1 VRGISVLTFGSQWDK
16 LLTQKV
22 RGLSVEIKAI
32 RGFNDILPDE
42 IGKWQFAEETAREVF
57 EGFGFSEIRIPILER
72 TELFSR
78 GIGEATDIV
87 EKEMYTFV
95 DRSGNSLTLRPEA
108 TASIARAYLEH
119 QLYTFDPVAKLYCI
133 GPMFRYERPQKG
145 RYRQFYQIDA
155 EVFGVENPVVD
166 AEVIIMLIHFL
177 KRVGFENLELQIN
190 TLGDQTCRPKYREE
204 LKRFLTSKSF
214 QLCED
219 CQRRLQTNP
228 MRIFDCKADTCQ
240 DAITNA
246 PKVSDFI
253 CSECQKHFDLV
264 KKYLETAGLQY
275 ILNPRMVRGL
285 DYYTRTAF
293 EVVSYQLGSQ
303 NAVAGGGRYD
313 NLFQEIGGLEIPGIG
328 FAIGMERL
336 VSLLPRDKEFISYPH
351 LFVAA
356 LGQEPSKEAYRIVN
370 QLHLEGI
377 RAELDYEGK
386 SLKSQMRRA
395 DKLKARYVLIL
406 GEDELKRGKAAL
418 RNMETKSQE
427 EISIN
432 NIFTVLKDKVKELK
446 GKNRH

>member
-1 VRGISVLTFGSQWDK
+1 M
-16 LLTQKV
+16 
-22 RGLSVEIKAI
+22 EIKAI

-42 IGKWQFAEETAREVF
+42 IGKWQFIEETAREVF

-87 EKEMYTFV
+87 EKEMYTFT

-108 TASIARAYLEH
+108 TASMARAYLEH

-155 EVFGVENPVVD
+155 EVFGVENPMVD
-166 AEVIIMLIHFL
+166 AEVIVMLIHFL
-177 KRVGFENLELQIN
+177 KRVGLEKLELQIN
-190 TLGDQTCRPKYREE
+190 SLGCRTCRPRYREE
-204 LKRFLTSKSF
+204 LKEFLTKKAF

-228 MRIFDCKADTCQ
+228 LRIFDCKVETCQ
-240 DAITNA
+240 EAIANA
-246 PKVSDFI
+246 PQVIHFI
-253 CSECQKHFDLV
+253 CDECQGHFNQV
-264 KKYLETAGLQY
+264 KEYLKTAGLEF

-303 NAVAGGGRYD
+303 NAVTGGGRYD
-313 NLFQEIGGLEIPGIG
+313 NLFQEIGGIDIPGIG

-336 VSLLPRDKEFISYPH
+336 ASLLPKDREFIQFPH
-351 LFVAA
+351 LFIAA
-356 LGQEPSKEAYRIVN
+356 LGEETINEAYQIINR
-370 QLHLEGI
+370 LHLQGI

-406 GEDELKRGKAAL
+406 GEEELKRGRAVL
-418 RNMETKSQE
+418 RNMESKSQE
-427 EISIN
+427 EIPIHDIVNS
-432 NIFTVLKDKVKELK
+432 LKVKLL
-446 GKNRH
+446 RD

>member
-1 VRGISVLTFGSQWDK
+1 M
-16 LLTQKV
+16 
-22 RGLSVEIKAI
+22 EIKAI

-42 IGKWQFAEETAREVF
+42 IGKWQFVEKTAREVF

-87 EKEMYTFV
+87 EKEMYTFT
-95 DRSGNSLTLRPEA
+95 DKGGGSLTLRPEA
-108 TASIARAYLEH
+108 TASMARAYLEH
-119 QLYTFDPVAKLYCI
+119 QIYQFDPVAKFYCI

-155 EVFGVENPVVD
+155 EVFGVENPMVD
-166 AEVIIMLIHFL
+166 AEIIVMLIHFL
-177 KRVGFENLELQIN
+177 EGVGLEKLELQIN
-190 TLGDQTCRPKYREE
+190 SLGDRKCRPRYRRE
-204 LKRFLTSKSF
+204 LINFLTKKSF

-219 CQRRLQTNP
+219 CQRRLHTNP
-228 MRIFDCKADTCQ
+228 LRIFDCKVETCQ
-240 DAITNA
+240 KAIADAPT
-246 PKVSDFI
+246 VVDFI
-253 CSECQKHFDLV
+253 CDDCQEHFGKV
-264 KKYLETAGLQY
+264 REYLQLAGLTY

-303 NAVAGGGRYD
+303 NAVTGGGRYD
-313 NLFQEIGGLEIPGIG
+313 NLFQEIGGPEIPGIG

-336 VSLLPRDKEFISYPH
+336 ISLLPKGKEFVQYPH

-356 LGQEPSKEAYRIVN
+356 LGNETARKAYEIIN

-395 DKLKARYVLIL
+395 DKLRARYVLIM
-406 GEDELKRGKAAL
+406 GEEELKKGRAVL

-427 EISIN
+427 EIPIADLLN
-432 NIFTVLKDKVKELK
+432 VLKVRFAGGQK
-446 GKNRH
+446 R

>member
-1 VRGISVLTFGSQWDK
+1 M
-16 LLTQKV
+16 
-22 RGLSVEIKAI
+22 EIKAI
-32 RGFNDILPDE
+32 RGFNDILPGE
-42 IGKWQFAEETAREVF
+42 IGKWQFVEKTAREVF
-57 EGFGFSEIRIPILER
+57 EEFGFSEIRIPILER

-87 EKEMYTFV
+87 EKEMYTFT

-108 TASIARAYLEH
+108 TASMARAYLEH
-119 QLYTFDPVAKLYCI
+119 QLYNIDSMAKLYCI

-166 AEVIIMLIHFL
+166 AELIVMLMHFL
-177 KRVGFENLELQIN
+177 KTVGLEKLELQVN
-190 TLGDQTCRPKYREE
+190 TLGDRTCRPKYREG
-204 LKRFLTSKSF
+204 LKKYLKGKAF

-219 CQRRLQTNP
+219 CKRRLDTNP
-228 MRIFDCKADTCQ
+228 LRVLDCKVETCKQAIAD
-240 DAITNA
+240 A
-246 PKVSDFI
+246 PKVTDFI
-253 CSECQKHFDLV
+253 CPECQKHFDTV
-264 KKYLETAGLQY
+264 KEHLETAGLTT

-313 NLFQEIGGLEIPGIG
+313 NLFQEIGGKEIPGIG

-336 VSLLPRDKEFISYPH
+336 ISLLPEGKEFVKYPD
-351 LFVAA
+351 LFIAT
-356 LGQEPSKEAYRIVN
+356 LGEAPFKEAYRIVN

-395 DKLKARYVLIL
+395 DKLKARYTLIL
-406 GEDELKRGKAAL
+406 GEEELKRGKGVL
-418 RNMETKSQE
+418 RNMGTKSQE
-427 EISIN
+427 EIPMADGFL
-432 NIFTVLKDKVKELK
+432 NILKDKISTID
-446 GKNRH
+446 

>member
-1 VRGISVLTFGSQWDK
+1 LIK
-16 LLTQKV
+16 IKV
-22 RGLSVEIKAI
+22 RRPSLEIKAI

-42 IGKWQFAEETAREVF
+42 IGKWQFVEKTAREVF

-87 EKEMYTFV
+87 EKEMYTFA

-108 TASIARAYLEH
+108 TASMARAYLEH
-119 QLYTFDPVAKLYCI
+119 QVYTFDPVAKLYCI

-166 AEVIIMLIHFL
+166 AEVIAMLIHFL
-177 KRVGFENLELQIN
+177 KRVGLEKLELQIN
-190 TLGDQTCRPKYREE
+190 TLGDRACRPRYREE
-204 LKRFLTSKSF
+204 LKKFLAKKAF

-228 MRIFDCKADTCQ
+228 LRIFDCKVETCQ
-240 DAITNA
+240 EAIVNA

-253 CSECQKHFDLV
+253 CSECQKHFDKV
-264 KKYLETAGLQY
+264 KEYLEMAGLPY

-303 NAVAGGGRYD
+303 NAVTGGGRYD
-313 NLFQEIGGLEIPGIG
+313 NLFQEIGGLDIPGIG

-336 VSLLPRDKEFISYPH
+336 VSLLPKDREFIQFPH
-351 LFVAA
+351 LFIAS
-356 LGQEPSKEAYRIVN
+356 LGEGTIKEAYQIIN
-370 QLHLEGI
+370 QLHLQGI

-395 DKLKARYVLIL
+395 DKLKAQYVLIL
-406 GEDELKRGKAAL
+406 GEDELKKGRAVL
-418 RNMETKSQE
+418 RNMENKSQE
-427 EISIN
+427 EIA
-432 NIFTVLKDKVKELK
+432 LKDIVNTLREKII
-446 GKNRH
+446 RD

>member
-1 VRGISVLTFGSQWDK
+1 MEV
-16 LLTQKV
+16 
-22 RGLSVEIKAI
+22 KAI

-42 IGKWQFAEETAREVF
+42 IGKWQFVEKTAREVF

-87 EKEMYTFV
+87 EKEMYTFT

-108 TASIARAYLEH
+108 TASMARAYLEH

-155 EVFGVENPVVD
+155 EVFGVGNPMVD
-166 AEVIIMLIHFL
+166 AELIVMLIHFL
-177 KRVGFENLELQIN
+177 KRVGLGKLELQIN
-190 TLGDQTCRPKYREE
+190 TLGDRTCRPRYREE

-228 MRIFDCKADTCQ
+228 LRIFDCKVETCQ
-240 DAITNA
+240 EAIADA

-253 CSECQKHFDLV
+253 CEECQKHFDQV
-264 KKYLETAGLQY
+264 KKYLEMAGLDY
-275 ILNPRMVRGL
+275 ILNPKMVRGL

-303 NAVAGGGRYD
+303 NAVTGGGRYD

-328 FAIGMERL
+328 FAVGMERL
-336 VSLLPRDKEFISYPH
+336 VSLLSDDKEFISYPY
-351 LFVAA
+351 LFIAA
-356 LGQEPSKEAYRIVN
+356 LGQEPLKEAYRIVN
-370 QLHLEGI
+370 LLHLEGI
-377 RAELDYEGK
+377 RAELDYEEK

-427 EISIN
+427 EVPISNLMDI
-432 NIFTVLKDKVKELK
+432 IKQRIL
-446 GKNRH
+446 